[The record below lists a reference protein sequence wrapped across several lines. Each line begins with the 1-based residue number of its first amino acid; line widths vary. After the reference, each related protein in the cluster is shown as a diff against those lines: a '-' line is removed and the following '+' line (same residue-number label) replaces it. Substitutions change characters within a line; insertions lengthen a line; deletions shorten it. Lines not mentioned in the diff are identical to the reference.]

1 MFSLFQMEIEIFLR
15 DYFEALEA
23 HKDSLLRQIIK
34 AKELKSLSIMEHQEY
49 LEKRALDSKSANQF
63 AENLL
68 QNGNDIEI
76 LTFIG
81 VLQNRFEFCQKSRI
95 PIEPKVSDSFQFL
108 RDIPAP
114 ASQQHNIPIFGVLS
128 TQEMD

>member
-1 MFSLFQMEIEIFLR
+1 MEIEIFLK

-23 HKDSLLRQIIK
+23 HRESLFRQIIK
-34 AKELKSLSIMEHQEY
+34 AKELKSMSIMEQQEY
-49 LEKRALDSKSANQF
+49 LQKRANESKQANLF

-81 VLQNRFEFCQKSRI
+81 ILQNRFDFCQKVKI
-95 PIEPKVSDSFQFL
+95 PAEPKISDTFEFI
-108 RDIPAP
+108 REIRAPIIP
-114 ASQQHNIPIFGVLS
+114 QQHNIPIYGVLA
-128 TQEMD
+128 TQEIDAS

>member
-1 MFSLFQMEIEIFLR
+1 MEIEIFLR

-23 HKDSLLRQIIK
+23 HKESLKRQIVK
-34 AKELKSLSIMEHQEY
+34 AKEMKSISVTEHQEY
-49 LEKRALDSKSANQF
+49 LQKRALDTKIANQF

-68 QNGNDIEI
+68 QNGSDIEI

-95 PIEPKVSDSFQFL
+95 PVEPNISDSLEFL
-108 RDIPAP
+108 RDARAP
-114 ASQQHNIPIFGVLS
+114 TTQYQHNIPIFGVLS
-128 TQEMD
+128 SQEME